1 MCIPRTMPL
10 KPSHSVD
17 SIVESMFIRI
27 LPHDVFWQICSCT
40 FQAKKNFAIVINAY
54 QVHVVIHV
62 FYGRSLGAAM

>member
-1 MCIPRTMPL
+1 ML
-10 KPSHSVD
+10 LNPSHSVD

-27 LPHDVFWQICSCT
+27 LSHDFVLANLLMHFPG
-40 FQAKKNFAIVINAY
+40 KENFAIVINAY